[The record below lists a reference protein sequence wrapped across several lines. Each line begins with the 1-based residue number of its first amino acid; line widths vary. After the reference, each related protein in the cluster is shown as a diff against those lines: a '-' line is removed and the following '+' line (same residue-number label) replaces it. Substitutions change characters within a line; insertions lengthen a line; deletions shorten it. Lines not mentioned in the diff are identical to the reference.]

1 MKALSII
8 FLMILTASLQAANS
22 AEPARVVSPRLQLA
36 TKLQIRDVNLDKTIE
51 PKLINRLK
59 EQDNRADHPTDT
71 KTFIQRFSDF
81 TFLEKTR
88 KEKLDVYIPSGEWR
102 NNRPAVL
109 FIHGGGFKIGDKAEY
124 RSASVCADL
133 ARAGYV
139 AVSCN
144 YVLSTKENPGA
155 WPQNIADCR
164 EAVRWMRQNAK
175 DLGIDPQRIAVAG
188 GSAGGYLALM
198 VGLTDEKP
206 ELGGNPK
213 ATISSKVSAVIDMY
227 GVTTCE
233 SHGKEML
240 VNLGAEADKIF
251 SPMTYVTSKSVPIMI
266 LHGTADKTVDIKES
280 RILEVALIKNKVD
293 YNFVE
298 IEEAEHTFD
307 LQGRVGSLTP
317 PKGKGWKL
325 SGTFKGQTESR
336 LSNNPDVQ
344 GVVVEFLERTIGK

>member
-1 MKALSII
+1 MKTLPII
-8 FLMILTASLQAANS
+8 FLIVLSACAQAANS
-22 AEPARVVSPRLQLA
+22 VESVRVVSPRLQLA

-59 EQDNRADHPTDT
+59 EQDDRADHPTDT
-71 KTFIQRFSDF
+71 KNFVQRFSDF
-81 TFLEKTR
+81 SFLEKNR
-88 KEKLDVYIPSGEWR
+88 KEKLDVYIPSGEWK

-109 FIHGGGFKIGDKAEY
+109 FIHGGGFKGGDKAEY
-124 RSASVCADL
+124 RSASVSADL

-144 YVLSTKENPGA
+144 YVLSTKEKPGA

-164 EAVRWMRQNAK
+164 EAVRWMRKNAS

-213 ATISSKVSAVIDMY
+213 ATISSKVSAVINMY
-227 GVTTCE
+227 GVT
-233 SHGKEML
+233 SSGKHGKEML
-240 VNLGAEADKIF
+240 ANLGADADKIF
-251 SPMTYVTSKSVPIMI
+251 SPLTYVTSKSVPVLI
-266 LHGTADKTVDIKES
+266 LHGTADKTVDIKQS
-280 RILEVALIKNKVD
+280 QNLEEVLIKNKVD

-298 IEEAEHTFD
+298 VEEGEHTFD
-307 LQGRVGSLTP
+307 LH

-325 SGTFKGQTESR
+325 SGTFKGQPESR
-336 LSNNPDVQ
+336 KSSDPDVQ
-344 GVVVEFLERTIGK
+344 AVVIEFLERTIGK

>member
-1 MKALSII
+1 
-8 FLMILTASLQAANS
+8 MIALTACTQAANS
-22 AEPARVVSPRLQLA
+22 VESVRVVSPRVQLA
-36 TKLQIRDVNLDKTIE
+36 TKLQIRDVNADKAIE

-59 EQDNRADHPTDT
+59 QQDDRADHPIDT
-71 KTFIQRFSDF
+71 QNFIQRFSDF
-81 TFLEKTR
+81 SFLENR
-88 KEKLDVYIPSGEWR
+88 KEKCDVYIPSGEWK

-109 FIHGGGFKIGDKAEY
+109 FIHGGGFKGGDKAEY

-144 YVLSTKENPGA
+144 YILSTKEKPGA

-164 EAVRWMRQNAK
+164 EAVRWMRKNAT

-206 ELGGNPK
+206 ELGGDPK
-213 ATISSKVSAVIDMY
+213 VGISSKVSAVIDMY
-227 GVTTCE
+227 GVT
-233 SHGKEML
+233 SSGKHGKEML
-240 VNLGAEADKIF
+240 VSLGNDADKIF
-251 SPMTYVTSKSVPIMI
+251 SPLSYVTSKSVPVLI

-280 RILEVALIKNKVD
+280 KNLEEVLVKNKVD

-307 LQGRVGSLTP
+307 LHP
-317 PKGKGWKL
+317 PKAKGWKL
-325 SGTFKGQTESR
+325 SGTFKGQPESR
-336 LSNNPDVQ
+336 TSNDPDVKA
-344 GVVVEFLERTIGK
+344 VVVEFLERTIGK

>member
-1 MKALSII
+1 MKSLSLI
-8 FLMILTASLQAANS
+8 FLIVLTVCLQAANS
-22 AEPARVVSPRLQLA
+22 VESVRVVSPRVQSA
-36 TKLQIRDVNLDKTIE
+36 TKLKIRDVNADKTIE

-59 EQDNRADHPTDT
+59 EQDDRADHPIDT
-71 KTFIQRFSDF
+71 KNFVQRFSDF
-81 TFLEKTR
+81 SFLEKGR
-88 KEKLDVYIPSGEWR
+88 KEKLDVYIPSGEWK

-109 FIHGGGFKIGDKAEY
+109 FIHGGGFKGGDKAEY
-124 RSASVCADL
+124 RSASVSADL

-144 YVLSTKENPGA
+144 YVLSTKEKPGA

-164 EAVRWMRQNAK
+164 EAVRWMRKNAS

-213 ATISSKVSAVIDMY
+213 ATISSKVSAVINMY
-227 GVTTCE
+227 GVT
-233 SHGKEML
+233 SSGKHGKEML
-240 VNLGAEADKIF
+240 ANLGADADKIF
-251 SPMTYVTSKSVPIMI
+251 SPLTYVTSKSVPVLI
-266 LHGTADKTVDIKES
+266 LHGTADKTVDIKQS
-280 RILEVALIKNKVD
+280 QNLEEVLIKNKVD

-298 IEEAEHTFD
+298 VEEGEHTFD
-307 LQGRVGSLTP
+307 LH

-325 SGTFKGQTESR
+325 SGTFKGQPESR
-336 LSNNPDVQ
+336 KSNDPDVQ
-344 GVVVEFLERTIGK
+344 AVVIEFLERTIGK

>member
-1 MKALSII
+1 MKALLII
-8 FLMILTASLQAANS
+8 FLATLTACIQAANP

-59 EQDNRADHPTDT
+59 EQDDRADHPIDS
-71 KTFIQRFSDF
+71 KNFVQRFSDF
-81 TFLEKTR
+81 SFLEKSR
-88 KEKLDVYIPSGEWR
+88 KEKLDVYIPSGEWK

-109 FIHGGGFKIGDKAEY
+109 FIHGGGFKIGDKAES

-144 YVLSTKENPGA
+144 YVLSTKDKPGA

-164 EAVRWMRQNAK
+164 EAVRWMRQNAR

-206 ELGGNPK
+206 ELGGDPK
-213 ATISSKVSAVIDMY
+213 ATVSSKVSAVIDMY
-227 GVTTCE
+227 GVTSCGA
-233 SHGKEML
+233 HGKETI
-240 VNLGAEADKIF
+240 VNPGADADKIF
-251 SPMTYVTSKSVPIMI
+251 SPINYVTSKSVPILI

-280 RILEVALIKNKVD
+280 KNLEEALIKNKVD

-298 IEEAEHTFD
+298 VEEGEHTFD
-307 LQGRVGSLTP
+307 LHP
-317 PKGKGWKL
+317 PKAKGWKL
-325 SGTFKGQTESR
+325 SGAFKGQIESR
-336 LSNNPDVQ
+336 KSTDPDVKA
-344 GVVVEFLERTIGK
+344 VVVEFLERTIGK

>member
-1 MKALSII
+1 MKSLSLI
-8 FLMILTASLQAANS
+8 FLIVLTVCLQAANS
-22 AEPARVVSPRLQLA
+22 VESVRVVSPRVQLA
-36 TKLQIRDVNLDKTIE
+36 TKLKIRDVNADKTIE

-59 EQDNRADHPTDT
+59 EQDDRADHPIDT
-71 KTFIQRFSDF
+71 KNFVQRFSDF
-81 TFLEKTR
+81 SFLEKGR
-88 KEKLDVYIPSGEWR
+88 KEKLDVYIPSGEWK

-109 FIHGGGFKIGDKAEY
+109 FIHGGGFKGGDKAEY
-124 RSASVCADL
+124 RSASVSADL

-144 YVLSTKENPGA
+144 YVLSTKEKPGA

-164 EAVRWMRQNAK
+164 EAVRWMRKNAS

-213 ATISSKVSAVIDMY
+213 ATISSKVSAVINMY
-227 GVTTCE
+227 GVT
-233 SHGKEML
+233 SSGKHGKEML
-240 VNLGAEADKIF
+240 ANLGADADKIF
-251 SPMTYVTSKSVPIMI
+251 SPLTYVTSKSVPVLI
-266 LHGTADKTVDIKES
+266 LHGTADKTVDIKQS
-280 RILEVALIKNKVD
+280 QNLEEVLIKNKVD

-298 IEEAEHTFD
+298 VEEGEHTFD
-307 LQGRVGSLTP
+307 LH

-325 SGTFKGQTESR
+325 SGTFKGQPESR
-336 LSNNPDVQ
+336 KSSDPDVQ
-344 GVVVEFLERTIGK
+344 AVVIEFLERTIGK

>member
-1 MKALSII
+1 MKTLLII
-8 FLMILTASLQAANS
+8 FLATLTACIQAANP

-59 EQDNRADHPTDT
+59 EQDDRADHPIDS
-71 KTFIQRFSDF
+71 KNFVQRFSDF
-81 TFLEKTR
+81 SFLEKSR
-88 KEKLDVYIPSGEWR
+88 KEKLDVYIPSGEWK

-109 FIHGGGFKIGDKAEY
+109 FIHGGGFKIGDKAES

-139 AVSCN
+139 SVSCN
-144 YVLSTKENPGA
+144 YVLSTKDKPVV

-164 EAVRWMRQNAK
+164 EAVRWMRQNAR

-206 ELGGNPK
+206 ELGGDPK
-213 ATISSKVSAVIDMY
+213 STISSKVSAVIDMY
-227 GVTTCE
+227 GVT
-233 SHGKEML
+233 SSGKHGKEML
-240 VNLGAEADKIF
+240 ANLGADADKIF
-251 SPMTYVTSKSVPIMI
+251 SPMTYVTSKSVPVLI
-266 LHGTADKTVDIKES
+266 LHGTADKTVDIRES
-280 RILEVALIKNKVD
+280 KNLEEALIKNKVD

-307 LQGRVGSLTP
+307 LHP
-317 PKGKGWKL
+317 PKAKGWKL
-325 SGTFKGQTESR
+325 SGTFKGQAESR
-336 LSNNPDVQ
+336 TSNEPDVKA
-344 GVVVEFLERTIGK
+344 VVVEFLERTIGK

>member
-1 MKALSII
+1 MKALLII
-8 FLMILTASLQAANS
+8 FLATLTACIQAANP

-59 EQDNRADHPTDT
+59 EQDDRADHPIDS
-71 KTFIQRFSDF
+71 KNFVQRFSDF
-81 TFLEKTR
+81 SFLEKSR
-88 KEKLDVYIPSGEWR
+88 KEKLDVYIPSGEWK

-109 FIHGGGFKIGDKAEY
+109 FIHGGGFKIGDKAES

-144 YVLSTKENPGA
+144 YVLSTKDKPGA

-164 EAVRWMRQNAK
+164 EAVRWMRKNAR

-206 ELGGNPK
+206 ELGGDPK

-227 GVTTCE
+227 GVTSCG
-233 SHGKEML
+233 SHGKETI
-240 VNLGAEADKIF
+240 VNPGVDADKIF
-251 SPMTYVTSKSVPIMI
+251 SPMTYVTSKSVPVLI

-280 RILEVALIKNKVD
+280 KNLEEVLIKNKVD

-307 LQGRVGSLTP
+307 LHP
-317 PKGKGWKL
+317 PKAKGWKL
-325 SGTFKGQTESR
+325 SGTFKGQAESR
-336 LSNNPDVQ
+336 TSNDPDVKA
-344 GVVVEFLERTIGK
+344 VVVEFLERTIGK

>member
-8 FLMILTASLQAANS
+8 FLVTLTTCSQAANS
-22 AEPARVVSPRLQLA
+22 AESVRVVSPRLQLA
-36 TKLQIRDVNLDKTIE
+36 TKLQIRDVNLDKIIE

-59 EQDNRADHPTDT
+59 EQDARADHPVDT
-71 KTFIQRFSDF
+71 KNFIQRFSDF
-81 TFLEKTR
+81 SFLGSGRSEKC
-88 KEKLDVYIPSGEWR
+88 DVYIPSGEWK

-144 YVLSTKENPGA
+144 YILSTKEKPEA

-164 EAVRWMRQNAK
+164 EAVRWMRKNAG
-175 DLGIDPQRIAVAG
+175 DLGINPQRIAVAG

-206 ELGGNPK
+206 ELGGDPK

-227 GVTTCE
+227 GVT
-233 SHGKEML
+233 SSGKHAKEML
-240 VNLGAEADKIF
+240 VNLGTDADKVF
-251 SPMTYVTSKSVPIMI
+251 SPLSYVTSKSVPVLI

-280 RILEVALIKNKVD
+280 KNLEEVLIKNKVD
-293 YNFVE
+293 YNFIE

-307 LQGRVGSLTP
+307 LHP
-317 PKGKGWKL
+317 PKAKGWKL
-325 SGTFKGQTESR
+325 SGTFKGQAESR
-336 LSNNPDVQ
+336 TSNNPDINA
-344 GVVVEFLERTIGK
+344 VVVDFLERTIGK